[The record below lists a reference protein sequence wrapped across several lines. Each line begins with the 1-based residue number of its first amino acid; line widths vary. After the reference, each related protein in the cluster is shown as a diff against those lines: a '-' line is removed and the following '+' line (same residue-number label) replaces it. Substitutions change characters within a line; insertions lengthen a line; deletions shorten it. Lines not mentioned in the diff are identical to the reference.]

1 MTDWITNAQM
11 YHSVG
16 GGPTDGW
23 LCQIGHR
30 LDCYYDTA
38 QTTNNQAVVV
48 RSILIPANAVFDFD
62 IVATIINDV
71 GDKAGR
77 ISGVGT
83 IARGSGNVFRP
94 AVINTASVKNLG
106 NSAIDVIANTATQ
119 SADVQVAGTT
129 NGAGV
134 INWHVW
140 TLVRRGAA

>member
-16 GGPTDGW
+16 GGSVADGW
-23 LCQIGHR
+23 KCMVGYH

-38 QTTNNQAVVV
+38 QTINNQAVVV
-48 RSILIPANAVFDFD
+48 RSIAVPANSVCDFD

-106 NSAIDVIANTATQ
+106 NSAIDVLANTATQ
-119 SADVQVAGTT
+119 SADIQVEGTT
-129 NGAGV
+129 SGAGV
-134 INWHVW
+134 INWRVW
-140 TLVRRGAA
+140 TLVRRSV